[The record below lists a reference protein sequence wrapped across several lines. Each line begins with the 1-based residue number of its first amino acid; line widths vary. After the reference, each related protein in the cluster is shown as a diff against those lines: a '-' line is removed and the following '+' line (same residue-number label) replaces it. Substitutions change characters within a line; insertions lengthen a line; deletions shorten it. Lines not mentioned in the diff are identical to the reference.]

1 MKKLLL
7 SLILIAFAS
16 SAMAFDWRPAVND
29 TLRAHMFVFTEQ
41 FIQQA
46 KGTKAEKVLKDFLKQ
61 QKKIAEKQP
70 YAWIA
75 ETHAVVAKLKE
86 MYPPRI
92 DDGEQ
97 EALIRRNIVKLVDYP
112 LHVNNRAKETPEE
125 EKQAFDK
132 ATNTYLASTRQMAL
146 DWLRQPA
153 PDSGAVDICLVYNM
167 GTFIRTHQRTFAMDI
182 CWKGTKEEADIIA
195 NSIDAIFV
203 SHPHQDHYTPFLLEA
218 VAKAGKP
225 IITPAKS
232 LPGFADHRVVA
243 ITSTMFQ
250 PITVAGIDIRVLHGA
265 QEVGDHDSVPNNTY
279 MLHFDGFTLINQGE
293 NENLPIQMQLPV
305 WPRPDIIIAPSWNL
319 IQYFLEPLMRTRGAD
334 KNPPL
339 FLPLHQNEMGHRVQQ
354 RESFWELWNRK
365 DRLGN
370 PDFHYPPYLVMDC
383 GEHFVYRKK

>member
-1 MKKLLL
+1 MKRILL
-7 SLILIAFAS
+7 SLLLVAFAS

-29 TLRAHMFVFTEQ
+29 TLRAHMFRFTEQ
-41 FIQQA
+41 FIEQA
-46 KGTKAEKVLKDFLKQ
+46 KGTKAEKVLNDFLKQ
-61 QKKIAEKQP
+61 QKKIADKHP

-97 EALIRRNIVKLVDYP
+97 DAVIRRNIVRLVDYP
-112 LHVNNRAKETPEE
+112 LHVNNRAKETPDE

-153 PDSGAVDICLVYNM
+153 PDSGSVDICLVYNM
-167 GTFIRTHQRTFAMDI
+167 GTFIRTSQRTFAMDI

-195 NSIDAIFV
+195 NAIDAIFV

-225 IITPAKS
+225 IISPAKT
-232 LPGFADHRVVA
+232 LPGFSDQRVVA
-243 ITSTMFQ
+243 ITSTMFN

-265 QEVGDHDSVPNNTY
+265 QEVGDHDSIPNNTY

-293 NENLPIQMQLPV
+293 NENLPLQLQLPV

-319 IQYFLEPLMRTRGAD
+319 IQYFLEPLMRTRGAAM
-334 KNPPL
+334 NPPL

-370 PDFHYPPYLVMDC
+370 PDFHYPPYMVMDC
-383 GEHFVYRKK
+383 GEHFVYKK